1 MIDFTTL
8 RQIEAD
14 IRGDEG
20 CRDKPYRDTEG
31 HWTVGIGHNLDASG
45 LCADA
50 IEAQFEHDLNLTI
63 SALNR
68 SIPWWVSQPDA
79 IRRVLANLCFQLGI
93 AGLLNFHKMLGA
105 LQEGHYIQAG
115 KELMDSRLFEQ
126 CPARVS
132 RLVSLINS
140 VVESKARNPLT
151 KEPS

>member
-14 IRGDEG
+14 IRLDEG
-20 CRDKPYRDTEG
+20 CKDKPYRDTEG
-31 HWTVGIGHNLDASG
+31 HLTVGIGHNLEADG
-45 LCADA
+45 LCPEA
-50 IEAQFEHDLNLTI
+50 IEAQFEHDLNRSI

-68 SIPWWVSQPDA
+68 SLPWWVSQPDA

-105 LQEGHYIQAG
+105 LQEGHYMVG
-115 KELMDSRLFEQ
+115 KAELLNSRL
-126 CPARVS
+126 ARQVPKRVG
-132 RLVSLINS
+132 RLADLIQT
-140 VVESKARNPLT
+140 VIDSKANPSQT